1 MIKDKKTFKI
11 SLKERERI
19 KNLHDRQKTQHNF
32 NSELTEGEFS
42 LGSTVFQDDPM
53 PDRKEVKIY
62 NDPNVISFMKDKER
76 DAVLK
81 KYETFGD
88 QVMKAKKKLRPG
100 QYEKEQPGSPTP
112 QIPNIS

>member
-1 MIKDKKTFKI
+1 MIKNKKTFKI

-19 KNLHDRQKTQHNF
+19 KNLHERQKTQHNF

-76 DAVLK
+76 NAVLK
-81 KYETFGD
+81 KYESFGD

-100 QYEKEQPGSPTP
+100 QYEKDQIGSADS
-112 QIPNIS
+112 QAPNIF